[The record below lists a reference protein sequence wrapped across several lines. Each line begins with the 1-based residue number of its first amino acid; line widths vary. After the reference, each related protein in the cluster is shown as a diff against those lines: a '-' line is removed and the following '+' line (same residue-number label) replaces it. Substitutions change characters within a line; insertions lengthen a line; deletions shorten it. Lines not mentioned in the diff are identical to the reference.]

1 MKKTFITLSI
11 FTLLLAGC
19 ATTTIQETTNEDVQ
33 TDEITTTDKNTT
45 EDKEISIKPALEE
58 LHNKAQA
65 VLNAGPE
72 SEITEEEFE
81 TLVSDLTTELET
93 TLQSHS
99 YEGNEFL
106 DGALT
111 DLLNVS
117 PERHE
122 GMAAQSYEEYFELV
136 SPITLSL
143 VEWQGMEN
151 EM

>member
-11 FTLLLAGC
+11 FTLILAGC
-19 ATTTIQETTNEDVQ
+19 ASTTPQTSTEEPSTSLQESEMESDMMEAEV
-33 TDEITTTDKNTT
+33 
-45 EDKEISIKPALEE
+45 KPALED
-58 LHNKAQA
+58 LYNTAQA
-65 VLNAGPE
+65 VLNAGPK
-72 SEITEEEFE
+72 SEITEDEFK
-81 TLVSDLTTELET
+81 TLVSDLTIELET

-122 GMAAQSYEEYFELV
+122 GMGAESYEQYYELV
-136 SPITLSL
+136 SPIVLSL

-151 EM
+151 DI